1 MYVVEK
7 VADVRRIRREL
18 AGSWGLVP
26 TMGYLH
32 EGHLS
37 LVRRARAENDHVGVS
52 IFVNP
57 TQFGPHEDL
66 ATYPRDLERD
76 LEMLRQE
83 KVDLVWAPPVEE
95 VYPPGYQTYVLVEEV
110 TKPLEGAARP
120 GHFRG
125 VATIVA
131 KLFNVFQ
138 PDRAYFG
145 QKDAQQVVVIR
156 QMVRDLNFPL
166 EIVVCP
172 TVREAD
178 GLAMSSRNV
187 YLTPEQRAA
196 ASVLYRA
203 LCAARDA
210 WLAGQHDGEQLRQ
223 IMRSV
228 LAMEPLAQVEY
239 VSAADPHTLAELG
252 DTRGGVLLSMAV
264 RIGKARLIDN
274 LLLGGEIQRP
284 RKCLKNRVSGTKTAL
299 DEAESPL
306 SRMHLSFC
314 AHEA

>member
-1 MYVVEK
+1 MHVVET

-32 EGHLS
+32 AGHLS
-37 LVRRARAENDHVGVS
+37 LVERARTENDHVGVS

-57 TQFGPHEDL
+57 TQFGPQEDL
-66 ATYPRDLERD
+66 SAYPRDLERD
-76 LEMLRQE
+76 LGLLRAAG
-83 KVDLVWAPPVEE
+83 VDLVWAPPVDE
-95 VYPPGYQTYVLVEEV
+95 VYPPGYQTYVTVEEV

-125 VATIVA
+125 VATVVA

-145 QKDAQQVVVIR
+145 QKDAQQVVVIQ

-166 EIVVCP
+166 EVVVCP

-187 YLTPEQRAA
+187 YLTPEQRLAA
-196 ASVLYRA
+196 PVLYQA

-210 WLAGQHDGEQLRQ
+210 WLAGEHDGERLRQ

-228 LAMEPLAQVEY
+228 LEGEPLAQIEY
-239 VSAADPHTLAELG
+239 VSAADPQTLAELG
-252 DTRGGVLLSMAV
+252 DANRGVLLSMAV
-264 RIGKARLIDN
+264 RIGRARLIDN
-274 LLLGGEIQRP
+274 
-284 RKCLKNRVSGTKTAL
+284 
-299 DEAESPL
+299 
-306 SRMHLSFC
+306 MHLGR
-314 AHEA
+314 